1 MGVFMKSFI
10 LRMSV
15 LAMIAGVSIQAQAE
29 GITESQL
36 LLQQAMMDSNADYN
50 KHKKKNMDE
59 EDERADSWEERKLQA
74 IDLDGRP
81 GRSREVSSAYSDDQV
96 IKD

>member
-1 MGVFMKSFI
+1 
-10 LRMSV
+10 MSV
-15 LAMIAGVSIQAQAE
+15 LAMIAGVSIETQAE

-50 KHKKKNMDE
+50 KFKKINMQE
-59 EDERADSWEERKLQA
+59 EDDRADSWEERKLQA
-74 IDLDGRP
+74 IDLDGKPNR
-81 GRSREVSSAYSDDQV
+81 GREVSSAYSDEQV